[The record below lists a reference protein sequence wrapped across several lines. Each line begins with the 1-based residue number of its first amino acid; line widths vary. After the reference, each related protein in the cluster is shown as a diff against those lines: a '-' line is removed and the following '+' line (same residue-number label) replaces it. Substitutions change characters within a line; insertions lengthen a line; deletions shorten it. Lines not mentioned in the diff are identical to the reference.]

1 MTALHTAYVNSS
13 GRDTY
18 TFSCTCGARGGNWS
32 SREAAKA
39 AARRHGAL
47 IAVNDRADI
56 AFAAGA
62 DVLLVECYNYDRPL
76 ANHLDYKTL
85 AARRSDLATPR
96 IVLTHMGPGMLAHD
110 GPLPE
115 ERAHDGMVIVP

>member
-39 AARRHGAL
+39 AARRH
-47 IAVNDRADI
+47 
-56 AFAAGA
+56 
-62 DVLLVECYNYDRPL
+62 
-76 ANHLDYKTL
+76 
-85 AARRSDLATPR
+85 
-96 IVLTHMGPGMLAHD
+96 
-110 GPLPE
+110 E
-115 ERAHDGMVIVP
+115 EGRTKKIGGMVR